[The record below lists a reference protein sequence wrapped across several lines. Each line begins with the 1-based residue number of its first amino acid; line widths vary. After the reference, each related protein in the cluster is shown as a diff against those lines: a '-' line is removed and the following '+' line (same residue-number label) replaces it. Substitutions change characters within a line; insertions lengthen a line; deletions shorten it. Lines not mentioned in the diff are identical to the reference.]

1 LYISWR
7 KWPILRKIEPQW
19 ARIFRDNLAGRTCPI
34 PALRL
39 YIMIE
44 TETVTKATAEE
55 KSSGR
60 HGADSA
66 EIRSAHMSYGTVA
79 AGGLQTGN
87 KHGLFDVISNDIGI
101 DLGTANILVWVRGQ
115 GIVLNEPSVVAVERA
130 TGRPVAIGSAAK
142 EMIGRTP
149 GALEAIRPLKD
160 GVIADFETS
169 EKLLSD
175 VIKRV
180 VRRRYL
186 MKPRIVISVPSGI
199 TEVEKRAVRD
209 SAENAG
215 AREVFLMQ
223 EPMAAA
229 IGVGLA
235 VEQPSGIMIIDIGG
249 GTSEIAVIALNGI
262 VTNTSIRIAGDEMN
276 EALITYLKKNFN
288 LLIGELTAEEIKIG
302 IGSAYPMDK
311 ELSMEVKGRDLVAGV
326 PKTLKLSSAQV
337 REALVEPIDR
347 IVEAV
352 RESLEATP
360 PELAS
365 DILDRGII
373 LTGGGAL
380 LRGLEKRLRQETNL
394 PVYAAE
400 DPITCVVRGCG
411 AALENLAQ
419 YSQVLI
425 RSRRDS

>member
-1 LYISWR
+1 
-7 KWPILRKIEPQW
+7 
-19 ARIFRDNLAGRTCPI
+19 
-34 PALRL
+34 
-39 YIMIE
+39 M
-44 TETVTKATAEE
+44 
-55 KSSGR
+55 
-60 HGADSA
+60 A
-66 EIRSAHMSYGTVA
+66 EIAPAPTY
-79 AGGLQTGN
+79 TGVTTTG
-87 KHGLFDVISNDIGI
+87 KSRAVFDLISNDIGI

-115 GIVLNEPSVVAVERA
+115 GIVLNEPSVVAVEKA
-130 TGRPVAIGSAAK
+130 TGKPVAIGSAAK
-142 EMIGRTP
+142 EMIGRTH
-149 GALEAIRPLKD
+149 GELVAIRPLKD

-186 MKPRIVISVPSGI
+186 MKPRIIISVPSGI

-302 IGSAYPMDK
+302 IGSAYPMEN

-411 AALENLAQ
+411 AALENMAQ
-419 YSQVLI
+419 YGKVLM
-425 RSRRDS
+425 RSRQDR